1 MVRYPLTM
9 LGSSSKTIATSEHQ
23 DYETKHPI
31 YLQPLCTHTIT
42 LFFTFNTVLNK
53 LNEIVNQPCYKIGCA
68 LDDFAQLLAKVS
80 VPIMFKLG

>member
-1 MVRYPLTM
+1 MILSLDADQLPVSHILRTILD
-9 LGSSSKTIATSEHQ
+9 LGNI
-23 DYETKHPI
+23 
-31 YLQPLCTHTIT
+31 LLFT
-42 LFFTFNTVLNK
+42 LNTVLNK